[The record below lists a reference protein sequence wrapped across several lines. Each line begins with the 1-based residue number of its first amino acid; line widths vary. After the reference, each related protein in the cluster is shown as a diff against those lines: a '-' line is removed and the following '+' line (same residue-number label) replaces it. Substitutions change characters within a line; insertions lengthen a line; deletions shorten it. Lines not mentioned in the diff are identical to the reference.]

1 MDEITRQ
8 YRDALRLLFILAR
21 AGAHVV
27 NHPAAPDA
35 VAVVDSEKKLQKLD
49 FWVRNP
55 DHFAFALLQAY
66 DEEKDAVLLSTA
78 KSIVDSVEPEIRR
91 DAMQKYLYGAYEP
104 LDTAA
109 ALLLSYGLIRIV
121 RDVKTKQRMFFFL
134 PQGLA
139 KADELAAQM
148 PEAVWYSERATLVGR
163 FAEGKSGEQLAKWQ
177 YKHPIYAGAK
187 NGETIAS
194 IAQEVREKIADLEAS
209 GG

>member
-21 AGAHVV
+21 AGAPVV
-27 NHPAAPDA
+27 NHPTAPDA
-35 VAVVDSEKKLQKLD
+35 VTVVDSEKKLQKLD

-66 DEEKDAVLLSTA
+66 DEQKDAALLSTA

-91 DAMQKYLYGAYEP
+91 DAMQKYLYGAFEP
-104 LDTAA
+104 IDTAL
-109 ALLLSYGLIRIV
+109 ALLLSYGLVRMV
-121 RDVKTKQRMFFFL
+121 RDVKTKQRMFFL
-134 PQGLA
+134 APKGLE

-148 PEAVWYSERATLVGR
+148 PEAVWYSERATLVGQL
-163 FAEGKSGEQLAKWQ
+163 ADGKSGEQLAKWQ

-194 IAQEVREKIADLEAS
+194 IAQEVREKIADLEA
-209 GG
+209 GGG